1 MAFRRI
7 VVTLSVGAVTAV
19 LFAVIIAII
28 DIYLSGHGYDGLT
41 REYLTWSAAG
51 IHLSI
56 GDIVLLGFVLL
67 AAALS
72 WRLYGR
78 DA

>member
-1 MAFRRI
+1 
-7 VVTLSVGAVTAV
+7 VTAV
-19 LFAVIIAII
+19 LFKIIIAII

-41 REYLTWSAAG
+41 REYLTWSATG

-56 GDIVLLGFVLL
+56 GDIVLLGFVPLT
-67 AAALS
+67 AALS

>member
-67 AAALS
+67 TAALS